1 MKPIRLM
8 ALLILMMP
16 QASSAVELWDRV
28 PPPAESL
35 LQAQIR
41 LDDEGGS
48 LLRFGGHARSM
59 FESYR
64 NRDFGFVPVNDDAWV
79 IHRVQTFATWEHED
93 DFKLMAE
100 LTWGELQG
108 MRNESASPDE
118 DKIDLLQLY
127 AQARIELGHQSA
139 LLLRA
144 GRQMLYYGS
153 GRLLAHREGANQR
166 LVHDALRLSW
176 QHNVW
181 QLDGWISSP
190 VRIGPDA
197 FDNASRF
204 HQTLLWGLYA
214 TAPSFFGEGHG
225 VDLYYLGL
233 RRDSSPLLPGQQEI
247 RHTFGTRLFGK
258 EGPWSYNNEFILQTG
273 DIADR
278 DIFAGAVSLGTGYT
292 IKEVLFE
299 PTLGLR
305 GDLISGGQSGGRVS
319 TFDPLFQSNNY
330 FNEGGFISPSN
341 LYNLNPRLSFQ
352 LSRAVSLDIGVN
364 VLWRFNTE
372 DGVYVPPFNAVAG
385 AAPNGERYLGTA
397 YNLALAWD
405 PHPAFD
411 LSLGFTHHEAGPSL
425 TSVGGQSV
433 DYLQITAR
441 IEF

>member
-1 MKPIRLM
+1 MRVAVFFM
-8 ALLILMMP
+8 LLPL
-16 QASSAVELWDRV
+16 AFCAAESWDKV
-28 PPPAESL
+28 PPPAEPL
-35 LQAQIR
+35 LQAQFR
-41 LDDEGGS
+41 LDEEGES
-48 LLRFGGHARSM
+48 LLRFGGHVRSM

-64 NRDFGFVPVNDDAWV
+64 NRDFGFAPINNDAWV
-79 IHRVQTFATWEHED
+79 IDRVQSHFSWEHEN

-100 LTWGELQG
+100 MAWGELQG
-108 MRNESASPDE
+108 MRNEAAPPDE
-118 DKIDLLQLY
+118 DKIDVLQLY
-127 AQARIELGHQSA
+127 AQTRLDPGQHDSFV
-139 LLLRA
+139 LRV

-166 LVHDALRLSW
+166 LVHDALRVSW
-176 QHNVW
+176 RRNNW
-181 QLDGWISSP
+181 SIDALAASP

-214 TAPSFFGEGHG
+214 TAPSFFSAGQGMD
-225 VDLYYLGL
+225 VYYLGL
-233 RRDSSPLLPGQQEI
+233 SRDSSPLLPGQREV

-258 EGPWSYNNEFILQTG
+258 NGPWRHNHEFILQTG
-273 DIADR
+273 SIADR
-278 DIFAGAVSLGTGYT
+278 NILAGAVSLGADYT
-292 IKEVLFE
+292 FQEVLFE
-299 PTLGLR
+299 PSLGIR
-305 GDLISGGQSGGRVS
+305 GDLISGGQTSRRVS

-352 LSRAVSLDIGVN
+352 LSRTLSLEVGVN
-364 VLWRFNTE
+364 FLWRFDTS
-372 DGVYVPPFNAVAG
+372 DGVYVPPFNTVAG

-397 YNLALAWD
+397 YNAALAWD
-405 PHPAFD
+405 PHPSFD